1 MKILMTENQ
10 FIRLILTEEGAI
22 NRDGVTLYDIW
33 NGYTTFK
40 HGDMQSNVDSPLIQ
54 IQNRLIELLPS
65 TELGKKWLLS
75 LKKENKSFKSDNDF
89 GDKTAIAVSIIVNG
103 KIPNNPKTIQIGP
116 NTLSKIGFE
125 KPEML
130 TLDEKIVAITLVMEK
145 SSPDEDEIKA
155 IANVI
160 RNRNKAGR
168 GSIIDIVLKC
178 KTQYCQFSGWNDYNS
193 LDKKDKEV
201 IDRIM
206 KEKRYMNKPSW
217 DIAVKYAK
225 LLLNNGNFGD
235 NTDGATHYFNDYGK
249 EENKPYWAKTINKKT
264 NKLCW
269 VPHELNK
276 DFEHTFGRDTCTT
289 WAKKPIE

>member
-1 MKILMTENQ
+1 MKILIREEQ
-10 FIRLILTEEGAI
+10 FIKLLNEDIAGVV
-22 NRDGVTLYDIW
+22 NRDNVTLNDIW

-40 HGDMQSNVDSPLIQ
+40 HGDMQSANNSPLKQ
-54 IQNRLIELLPS
+54 IQQRLYDKFPKYAAEINFNP
-65 TELGKKWLLS
+65 
-75 LKKENKSFKSDNDF
+75 DNDF
-89 GDKTAIAVSIIVNG
+89 GDKTSKMIG
-103 KIPNNPKTIQIGP
+103 KLFNTEFKDLTSVEIGIKT
-116 NTLSKIGFE
+116 LEKLGFE

-145 SSPDEDEIKA
+145 SSADEEEIKA
-155 IANVI
+155 ISNVI

-178 KTQYCQFSGWNDYNS
+178 GNQLCQFSGWDDYKPKRN
-193 LDKKDKEV
+193 DKEL
-201 IDRIM
+201 INRIM

-249 EENKPYWAKTINKKT
+249 EDNKPWWTKTIDKKT
-264 NKLCW
+264 KKLCW
-269 VPHELNK
+269 VDHELNK

-289 WAKKPIE
+289 WAKKPIR